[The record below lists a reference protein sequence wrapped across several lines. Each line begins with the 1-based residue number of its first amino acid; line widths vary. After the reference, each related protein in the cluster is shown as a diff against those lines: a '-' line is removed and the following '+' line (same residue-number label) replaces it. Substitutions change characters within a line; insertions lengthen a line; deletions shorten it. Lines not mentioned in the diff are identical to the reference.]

1 MPTLFVDVDNTL
13 LYSHRHSITNPK
25 HVVEMLNGKEQSY
38 ITQFTY
44 SFLTRERGF
53 SIVPVTTRTLPQYKR
68 LEKLIQ
74 EIGCEYSLVCNGAVL
89 LHNMQIDSEWYEETL
104 EIVGADTIE
113 IAAAKEWMIEHC
125 GEASTHSAFGLF
137 VYAKT
142 TSSKDMATK
151 LKKNIDTNK
160 VIVLFDNS
168 KTYCIPKS
176 LNKGSA
182 IKRFSQRFH
191 VADSIAAGDSE
202 FDIPMLNQADIAII
216 PYELRSCVRNE
227 KAIICPADGLYS
239 DELCKIL
246 SSLDSEYI
254 EK

>member
-13 LYSHRHSITNPK
+13 IYSHRHVITSPK

-44 SFLTRERGF
+44 SFLTGERGF
-53 SIVPVTTRTLPQYKR
+53 SIVPVTTRTLPQYQR
-68 LEKLIQ
+68 VEKLIQ
-74 EIGCEYSLVCNGAVL
+74 EIGCEYSLICNGAVL
-89 LHNMQIDSEWYEETL
+89 LHNMQIDPDWYKETL
-104 EIVGADTIE
+104 EIVGTETIE

-142 TSSKDMATK
+142 ASSKDLATK

-160 VIVLFDNS
+160 VNVLFDHS

-191 VADSIAAGDSE
+191 VTDSIAAGDSE

-216 PYELRSCVRNE
+216 PRGLENAVQNE
-227 KAIICPADGLYS
+227 NLFICETDDLFS
-239 DELCKIL
+239 DEICKII
-246 SSLDSEYI
+246 SEL
-254 EK
+254 KL